1 MASSLLLGKK
11 DNHAMNTATVSNMR
25 ENFDSYLRES
35 KGSPVF
41 VVEDGQPVAV
51 LLPVSEKD
59 DMERISLAYNPRF
72 RELIDD
78 SDKRIEK
85 TGGIG
90 HNDFWESV

>member
-1 MASSLLLGKK
+1 
-11 DNHAMNTATVSNMR
+11 MNTATVSNMR

>member
-1 MASSLLLGKK
+1 
-11 DNHAMNTATVSNMR
+11 MNTATISNMR

-35 KGSPVF
+35 RGSPVF

>member
-1 MASSLLLGKK
+1 
-11 DNHAMNTATVSNMR
+11 MR

-59 DMERISLAYNPRF
+59 DMERISLTYSPEF
-72 RELIDD
+72 RELIDGA
-78 SDKRIEK
+78 DKRVEK

>member
-1 MASSLLLGKK
+1 
-11 DNHAMNTATVSNMR
+11 MR